1 MSTTTTPA
9 AATTAAV
16 LDKKRLSSDGKTE
29 VGTNIVDLSA
39 GAKLEA
45 EANANVEQR
54 AGFTAGGSASSVDQ
68 ANNDQP
74 EYPSTAKVA
83 LIISSLCL
91 AIFLVALDQTII
103 APALGAI
110 TAQFQSVK
118 DIGWYGSSYLLTTT
132 ALQPMYG
139 AVYKLFNVK
148 IAYLTAVFVFE
159 IGSLISA
166 VAPSSVV
173 FIVGRAIAGIGTAGL
188 FSGSIVIISLIM
200 PLEKRPLAFG
210 LVGGMW
216 GVASVAG
223 PLLGGAFTD
232 HATWRWCFYI
242 NVPIGGLAM
251 LIVFFFVHVKHN
263 SAESRNTPFMK
274 RVRQLDLAGAAIFIP
289 AIICLLL
296 ALQWGGADY
305 PWNNSRII
313 GLFCGFG
320 AMIAIFI
327 GIQFWKSDQGTLP
340 PRLFKNRNIL
350 SAMLFAMFFG
360 AGFFPLIYYL
370 SLYFQA
376 IQGVSA
382 VQAGIK
388 ILPLLLSTVLS
399 AIVSGGVITVVGY
412 YNFVIIPCM
421 ILFAVG
427 SGMLTVLDVVSP
439 PKEWLGYQII
449 AGLGLGAGFQVGV
462 LVVQT
467 VLPQEWVPV
476 GTAAVQF
483 FQALGGA
490 LFIAVAQTVF
500 QNGLIDTIKAD
511 SIGIDPTIFI
521 NSGASEVKDVLRRM
535 GRLDAF
541 DIILQAYM
549 EGLRDTFYITLAC
562 AACAFIC
569 CLFFQWKSIKQ
580 GPDGH
585 RKKAEPAV
593 PV

>member
-1 MSTTTTPA
+1 MAS
-9 AATTAAV
+9 TTAATAPTNAM
-16 LDKKRLSSDGKTE
+16 LDERRLSSDEKTE
-29 VGTNIVDLSA
+29 VGSNNILDTSADNKEQQAASTNASNTA
-39 GAKLEA
+39 QEPQYPGAAKL
-45 EANANVEQR
+45 
-54 AGFTAGGSASSVDQ
+54 
-68 ANNDQP
+68 
-74 EYPSTAKVA
+74 A

-110 TAQFQSVK
+110 TAKFQSVK

-139 AVYKLFNVK
+139 TIYKYFNVK
-148 IAYLTAVFVFE
+148 IAYLTAVFIFE

-166 VAPSSVV
+166 VAPSSVA

-188 FSGSIVIISLIM
+188 FSGSIVILSLIM

-210 LVGGMW
+210 LIGGMW
-216 GVASVAG
+216 GIASVAG
-223 PLLGGAFTD
+223 PLLGGAFTE

-242 NVPIGGLAM
+242 NLPIGGLAM
-251 LIVFFFVHVKHN
+251 IIVFFFVHVKHN
-263 SAESRNTPFMK
+263 STDDDNLSLMARIRK
-274 RVRQLDLAGAAIFIP
+274 LDLAGAAVFIP

-327 GIQFWKSDQGTLP
+327 FIQFRKGDRGTLP
-340 PRLFKNRNIL
+340 PRLFKNRDTL
-350 SAMLFAMFFG
+350 AAMMFSMFFG

-388 ILPLLLSTVLS
+388 ILPLLLSTVLCS
-399 AIVSGGVITVVGY
+399 VVAGGLITTIGY
-412 YNFVIIPCM
+412 YNYIVIPCM
-421 ILFAVG
+421 VLYTVG
-427 SGMLTVLDVVSP
+427 CGMLTTLDVNSP
-439 PKEWLGYQII
+439 LREWFGYQVI
-449 AGLGLGAGFQVGV
+449 AGLGIGAGFQIGV
-462 LVVQT
+462 LVIQT

-476 GTAAVQF
+476 GTACVQF
-483 FQALGGA
+483 FQAFGGA
-490 LFIAVAQTVF
+490 LFIAVSQTVF

-511 SIGIDPTIFI
+511 NIGIDPTLFI
-521 NSGASEVKDVLRRM
+521 NIGASEIESTLKKM
-535 GRLDAF
+535 GRLD
-541 DIILQAYM
+541 ILDTVLEAYM
-549 EGLRDTFYITLAC
+549 KGLRDTFYISLAC
-562 AACAFIC
+562 AACAFIT
-569 CLFFQWKSIKQ
+569 CLCLRWKSVKK
-580 GPDGH
+580 GPDGQD
-585 RKKAEPAV
+585 RKAEPTV
-593 PV
+593 HV